1 MFFAAALLG
10 IPGTANF
17 VGEFLILLGAFK
29 VVPIVTIIATSSL
42 VLGGVYSLIMIHRA
56 LFGQPKSTEKLADL
70 SGRELTILLS
80 LVAAL
85 LFLGLYP
92 QPVLNVSAGAM
103 SVIQQS
109 YAPVAVSVP
118 LLAP

>member
-1 MFFAAALLG
+1 
-10 IPGTANF
+10 
-17 VGEFLILLGAFK
+17 
-29 VVPIVTIIATSSL
+29 
-42 VLGGVYSLIMIHRA
+42 
-56 LFGQPKSTEKLADL
+56 LADL